1 MDTLTGQRIKTIRIT
16 LGKTQAD
23 FADSINQRL
32 DSDGTVTRGT
42 VNNWEHGRNL
52 PNKRR
57 LKIIA
62 DLGGVSVDY
71 LLHGS
76 SITVSTIDSLAEKYK
91 RGTIT
96 PDEKLLMNEASIDFR
111 VETSNMVKATKNM
124 AEKVFNETA
133 YESFSPSQKV
143 LAVQI
148 SRLMLQLKEQER
160 DGTDNLDELFTSLTA
175 FMSGLTTVISGEK
188 KPSEFK
194 EFQDSLTTSI
204 NKHFK

>member
-111 VETSNMVKATKNM
+111 IETSNMVKATKNT
-124 AEKVFNETA
+124 AEKLFNETA

>member
-111 VETSNMVKATKNM
+111 IETSNMVKATKNM
-124 AEKVFNETA
+124 AEKVFNETT

>member
-71 LLHGS
+71 FLNGS
-76 SITVSTIDSLAEKYK
+76 SITGSTIKSLAEKYK
-91 RGTIT
+91 KGTIT
-96 PDEKLLMNEASIDFR
+96 PDEKLLMNEASIDSR
-111 VETSNMVKATKNM
+111 IETSNMVKTTKNM
-124 AEKVFNETA
+124 AEKVFNETT
-133 YESFSPSQKV
+133 YDSFSPSQKI

-148 SRLMLQLKEQER
+148 SRLMLQLKEQ
-160 DGTDNLDELFTSLTA
+160 DGTDNLDEFFTSLTA

-194 EFQDSLTTSI
+194 EFQESLTTSI

>member
-111 VETSNMVKATKNM
+111 IETSNMVKATKNM

>member
-111 VETSNMVKATKNM
+111 IETSNMVKATKNM
-124 AEKVFNETA
+124 AEKLFNETA

>member
-111 VETSNMVKATKNM
+111 IETSTMVKATKNM
-124 AEKVFNETA
+124 AEKLFNETA

>member
-1 MDTLTGQRIKTIRIT
+1 MVNIKQENVEIGKRIKSIRVS
-16 LGKTQAD
+16 LGMD
-23 FADSINQRL
+23 LSSFGNSISPKASASIASRWERGINLPNNQRL
-32 DSDGTVTRGT
+32 KS
-42 VNNWEHGRNL
+42 
-52 PNKRR
+52 
-57 LKIIA
+57 IA
-62 DLGGVSVDY
+62 LLGNVSADY

-76 SITVSTIDSLAEKYK
+76 SITGSTIESLAKKYK

-96 PDEKLLMNEASIDFR
+96 PDEKRLINEALLDFR
-111 VETSNMVKATKNM
+111 IGTSNMVTTTKNM

-133 YESFSPSQKV
+133 YESFSPSQKI